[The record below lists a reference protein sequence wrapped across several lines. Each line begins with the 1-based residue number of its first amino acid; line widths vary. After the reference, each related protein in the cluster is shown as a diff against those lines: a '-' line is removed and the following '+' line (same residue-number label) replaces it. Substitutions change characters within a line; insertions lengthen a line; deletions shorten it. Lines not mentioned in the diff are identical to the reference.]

1 MRESVTETLQDRLG
15 GLARAHRLDDVYV
28 FGSRAQEIAARVA
41 GTEADCGH
49 PASDVDVGIQPQR
62 HQHLPAR
69 ERVELTLALADLL
82 GVERVDLVVLPEANA
97 FLAAEIVR
105 GELLYARDLD
115 QEAETQLYYLRRAG
129 DLAPFFHDQWSRVI
143 GSPL

>member
-1 MRESVTETLQDRLG
+1 MSKP
-15 GLARAHRLDDVYV
+15 LA
-28 FGSRAQEIAARVA
+28 
-41 GTEADCGH
+41 EADCGH
-49 PASDVDVGIQPQR
+49 PASDVDIGIQPER
-62 HQHLPAR
+62 DRHLPAR
-69 ERVELTLALADLL
+69 ERVELTLALEDLL

-129 DLAPFFHDQWSRVI
+129 DLAPFFHDEWNRVV
-143 GSPL
+143 GGPL